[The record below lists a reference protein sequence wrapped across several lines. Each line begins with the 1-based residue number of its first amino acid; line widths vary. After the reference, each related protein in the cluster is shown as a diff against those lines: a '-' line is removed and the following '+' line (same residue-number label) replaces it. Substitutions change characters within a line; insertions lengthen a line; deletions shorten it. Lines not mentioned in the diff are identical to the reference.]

1 MKTYIMSWEI
11 NVNHHYYQIFS
22 ECVTTCMG
30 YNLSYMYTLINVH
43 DMTRHEHLWIFLA
56 ILDIYSKY

>member
-43 DMTRHEHLWIFLA
+43 DNEKGKQKN
-56 ILDIYSKY
+56 S